1 MPVLP
6 GPVAFPLSLPGLD
19 RDSSVLHQ
27 GQPRGFRQTKT
38 LGQSW
43 PTGARGVVIN
53 KGGVSPHL
61 ESISAADHK
70 VCS

>member
-1 MPVLP
+1 MLP

-19 RDSSVLHQ
+19 RDLSVLHQ
-27 GQPRGFRQTKT
+27 GQPRGLFGQTKT

-43 PTGARGVVIN
+43 TTGARGVVIN
-53 KGGVSPHL
+53 KDGVSPHL